1 MSNLTFGIELEV
13 SDGAD
18 CLLTELYNR
27 NLTAH
32 TRFHQYHCRCDN
44 CDVLATD
51 LPPFLA
57 QEDSTADGEIISR
70 ILTVGEEESERAI
83 SGLADAILAAN
94 TKHDYN
100 VGLHV
105 HVSREDMDDDQCKRF
120 ERMFCIY
127 QDELELLAK
136 GPRDLRNYNERL
148 SPTVWVNGLRTDKT
162 ATYLAKRTNTYEFR
176 VWNSVAT
183 EWRLRLAIGISV
195 AMVQGAMEGILL
207 PRTNPANDMLA
218 ERIGHLFDAQTWA
231 GYIAQ
236 HEYDGIQGYA
246 QRGLVGVELAEEGA
260 LL

>member
-1 MSNLTFGIELEV
+1 MAQFGIELEV

-18 CLLTELYNR
+18 CLLTQLHKQG
-27 NLTAH
+27 LTEH
-32 TRFHQYHCRCDN
+32 THFHQYHCRCDS
-44 CDVLATD
+44 CDVTSSD

-136 GPRDLRNYNERL
+136 GPRDLRNYNDPLDSRAWIE
-148 SPTVWVNGLRTDKT
+148 GLRPGKT
-162 ATYLAKRTNTYEFR
+162 STYLAKRSETYEFR
-176 VWNSVAT
+176 IWNSVKT
-183 EWRLRLAIGISV
+183 EWRLRLAIGLSI
-195 AMVQGAMEGILL
+195 AMVQGARDEVLL
-207 PRTNPANDMLA
+207 PRRLPVTDMLA
-218 ERIGHLFDAQTWA
+218 DRIGHLFDAHTWA

-246 QRGLVGVELAEEGA
+246 KRGLVGVELAEEGV